1 MKIFNFHASTKLTRT
16 FDHFEMVNPDYRS
29 WAFIFNFKQGI
40 FNNGKFND
48 FARRIC
54 VGFSDQLSIQVDP
67 HSTIVPA
74 IAKIKPATIVSS
86 IE

>member
-1 MKIFNFHASTKLTRT
+1 MKIFNFQASNKLTRT
-16 FDHFEMVNPDYRS
+16 IDHFKMVKLDYRT

-48 FARRIC
+48 FAWPIS
-54 VGFSDQLSIQVDP
+54 VGFSNQLSIQVDP

-74 IAKIKPATIVSS
+74 IAKIKPATIFAS